1 MSHNYD
7 LGEYLSCGWF
17 SSFELLPIR
26 YEVRRTEEKKLD
38 KNKGDYTLQ
47 ANLKD
52 SLLEL
57 WLNRLTKRQQ
67 DDSFYPQLTQS
78 SSRVIFSQALKQVV
92 HERNGYQSTNA
103 WGQH

>member
-1 MSHNYD
+1 MADFRVLNYYRS
-7 LGEYLSCGWF
+7 GTKTH
-17 SSFELLPIR
+17 
-26 YEVRRTEEKKLD
+26 RRKD

-78 SSRVIFSQALKQVV
+78 SSRVIFSQALKEVV
-92 HERNGYQSTNA
+92 HERNGY
-103 WGQH
+103 

>member
-1 MSHNYD
+1 M
-7 LGEYLSCGWF
+7 
-17 SSFELLPIR
+17 
-26 YEVRRTEEKKLD
+26 
-38 KNKGDYTLQ
+38 Q

-78 SSRVIFSQALKQVV
+78 SSRVIFSQALKEVV
-92 HERNGYQSTNA
+92 HERNGY
-103 WGQH
+103 

>member
-1 MSHNYD
+1 MADFRVLNYYRS
-7 LGEYLSCGWF
+7 G
-17 SSFELLPIR
+17 IQ
-26 YEVRRTEEKKLD
+26 RRTEEKKLD

-67 DDSFYPQLTQS
+67 DDSFYPQ
-78 SSRVIFSQALKQVV
+78 RP
-92 HERNGYQSTNA
+92 
-103 WGQH
+103 